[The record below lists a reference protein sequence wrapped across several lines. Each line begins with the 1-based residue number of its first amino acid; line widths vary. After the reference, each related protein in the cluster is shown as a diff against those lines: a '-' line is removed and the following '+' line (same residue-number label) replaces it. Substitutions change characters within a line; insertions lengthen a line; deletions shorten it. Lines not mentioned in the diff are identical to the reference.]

1 MIGVADGGGVLT
13 DHEKDGVIDANTAP
27 VGVSGVIA
35 VGNTALAATSG
46 RPQPRRLSG
55 AARFAA

>member
-1 MIGVADGGGVLT
+1 MLT
-13 DHEKDGVIDANTAP
+13 DHENDGVIDANTAP
-27 VGVSGVIA
+27 AGVSGVIA

-55 AARFAA
+55 AVRFAA